1 MKKILLFLL
10 LAVPLVSRADMLLSS
25 ATAEGD
31 GTAWVIGDIVVT
43 TLSDDSGKTLSQG
56 FLQPGYIVP
65 SGISDITVNDNRLKV
80 YPNPVKEK
88 VFVETDGPCS
98 WSIYDT
104 LGKFLAAGKLSGTPG
119 EYIYVENLA
128 PGYYIL
134 TVSSEKGTSSIQ
146 LVK

>member
-1 MKKILLFLL
+1 MEKAKVYNQKMVIPTYGVGKEDKNPMFFEKR
-10 LAVPLVSRADMLLSS
+10 VYQGSS
-25 ATAEGD
+25 G
-31 GTAWVIGDIVVT
+31 
-43 TLSDDSGKTLSQG
+43 
-56 FLQPGYIVP
+56 
-65 SGISDITVNDNRLKV
+65 KV

-88 VFVETDGPCS
+88 VFVEADGPCS

>member
-10 LAVPLVSRADMLLSS
+10 LTIPFVSKADMLISS

-43 TLSDDSGKTLSQG
+43 TLSDNSGKTLTQG
-56 FLQPGYIVP
+56 FLQPGYIAS
-65 SGISDITVNDNRLKV
+65 SGISDAIVKGTRPKV

-88 VFVETDGPCS
+88 VFVETEGPCT

-104 LGKFLAAGKLSGTPG
+104 LGKFLVAGELSGMPG
-119 EYIYVENLA
+119 EYIYVGNLA

-134 TVSSEKGTSSIQ
+134 TLSSEQGNTSIQ